1 MMGKIKT
8 KGMIMKMKMPEQTTM
23 DHRWARCMTLIF
35 KSCFSSRL
43 ITQELPPER
52 KPSWINW
59 R

>member
-1 MMGKIKT
+1 MPDMMMRKIKT
-8 KGMIMKMKMPEQTTM
+8 KGMIMKMKMPEKTTM
-23 DHRWARCMTLIF
+23 EVGCKTKGRR
-35 KSCFSSRL
+35 